1 MGWWWGSIMG
11 ILVWK
16 GSAVF
21 CGGYRWKR
29 GFGEPLGEVT
39 PSSPGCLC
47 RITMRVTGPSDLL
60 LHSDNCIFVCEDTNW
75 WNVGRGELTIAI
87 FVCSTLWGFL
97 YGSHWLLN
105 FAEVAWVHV
114 PQWRRCGADG
124 VVVSGRMM
132 TWLLKAAA
140 WDNNKWIFTCIWEF
154 YVLLWSLM
162 SVFTSSLF
170 H

>member
-1 MGWWWGSIMG
+1 MY
-11 ILVWK
+11 LQK
-16 GSAVF
+16 GQNSSSEAWRGNLTDSASQCKRF
-21 CGGYRWKR
+21 CTSNGLIWDSA
-29 GFGEPLGEVT
+29 PLHL
-39 PSSPGCLC
+39 SLA
-47 RITMRVTGPSDLL
+47 
-60 LHSDNCIFVCEDTNW
+60 SDNCIFVCEDTNW

-97 YGSHWLLN
+97 YGSHWPLI